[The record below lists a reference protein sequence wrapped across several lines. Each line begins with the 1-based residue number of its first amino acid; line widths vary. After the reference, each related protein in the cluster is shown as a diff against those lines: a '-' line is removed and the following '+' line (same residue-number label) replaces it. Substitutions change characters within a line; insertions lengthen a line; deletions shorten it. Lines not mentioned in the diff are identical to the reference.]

1 MRRVPEQARSQAEP
15 SCERKQIQK
24 TKMLRVDGRSR
35 ISLLLHLVVRGSSNE
50 GYVPHCGERATFSL
64 AANVSVTTQQPHTL
78 RHATRDLV
86 LRLFLGRRST
96 A

>member
-35 ISLLLHLVVRGSSNE
+35 ISLLLHLD
-50 GYVPHCGERATFSL
+50 
-64 AANVSVTTQQPHTL
+64 AAAAMKGMSHTVAKEQHFRL
-78 RHATRDLV
+78 LPMCLSQRNNRTLSDTPPGNLV